1 MNEQLIKERIQD
13 KYNDSLNDGVTSEAL
28 SYAIDE
34 HPEILLEILKAK
46 DPEEILE
53 LVAEWKQKTYEMFE
67 KENWDSVDFF
77 EEG

>member
-13 KYNDSLNDGVTSEAL
+13 KYNDSLNEPVALSEAL

-46 DPEEILE
+46 DPEDILD
-53 LVAEWKQKTYEMFE
+53 LVSEWKQKTYEMFE

-77 EEG
+77 EE

>member
-13 KYNDSLNDGVTSEAL
+13 KYNDSLNDGMVSEAL
-28 SYAIDE
+28 CYAIDE

-46 DPEEILE
+46 DPEDILE
-53 LVAEWKQKTYEMFE
+53 LVSYWKQKTYDMFE

-77 EEG
+77 EE